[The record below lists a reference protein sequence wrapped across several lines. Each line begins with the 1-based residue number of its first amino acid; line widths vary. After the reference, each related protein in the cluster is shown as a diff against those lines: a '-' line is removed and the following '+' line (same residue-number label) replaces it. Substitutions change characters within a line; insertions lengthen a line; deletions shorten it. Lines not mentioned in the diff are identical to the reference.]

1 MTLVQKV
8 LPTPFC
14 QVSVH
19 SNPQVRIASSFV
31 FSMFH
36 RAPQVDRSA
45 QHYQGS
51 CSALFTV
58 KGLHFLM
65 RVYSKTHMQREQ
77 LGAGSSNGHRM
88 KKHRGPCPRPP
99 CLCLQDPSMLPS
111 RVHSPLSK
119 REDDILKTL
128 TVLES
133 REVCKDE

>member
-77 LGAGSSNGHRM
+77 LGGWLLERSQNEEASRTLSQASLSLPARSQHVAFQGSLPTF
-88 KKHRGPCPRPP
+88 KKRG
-99 CLCLQDPSMLPS
+99 
-111 RVHSPLSK
+111 
-119 REDDILKTL
+119 
-128 TVLES
+128 
-133 REVCKDE
+133 